1 VKVYWVP
8 VLFNVSGA
16 AIKCFNSKEKAEAF
30 IRERLRCQGVAV
42 RKFKEIQIL
51 EIEVG

>member
-1 VKVYWVP
+1 MKVYLVP
-8 VLFNVSGA
+8 VHYSGFDK
-16 AIKCFNSKEKAEAF
+16 AIKGFSSKEKAEAF